1 MKSRRVF
8 DSINKSDEKEC
19 DSLLETEEIIFF
31 MKLIL
36 STKKLVKKTEK
47 LSILFDNG
55 YCKIFE
61 IKYSKETKIN
71 GRLAVSI
78 TQSFMSVSDRKE
90 RSAYNKILTN
100 LILGESEFAEMG
112 LNPFTIPTPNE
123 ERCYDCS
130 FEKMSIIK
138 CLISENPL

>member
-78 TQSFMSVSDRKE
+78 TQTFLSVSDRTE
-90 RSAYNKILTN
+90 RQAYNEILIN
-100 LILGESEFAEMG
+100 MILGESEFAEMG
-112 LNPFTIPTPNE
+112 LNLFTIPTPNE
-123 ERCYDCS
+123 ERYYDCS

-138 CLISENPL
+138 YLISENSL